1 MKFPNTFHP
10 YRSGSRACEQNNFVA
25 IVAAHPSGRLEKILE
40 MISSQTFYLPPS
52 LLVPF
57 NWRDSPS
64 QTDLSSSQGDEK
76 VMESTNIHLSVR
88 NIYPPPSL
96 THIVQTKQET
106 FYPPVWC
113 ALPDKQMQIW
123 SWRHMWTRNN
133 TDEPDWKILTQLHCA
148 TTFQLCSIT
157 GCCWCIQYYFVTNKG
172 IWNMKNRMKK

>member
-1 MKFPNTFHP
+1 MHVN
-10 YRSGSRACEQNNFVA
+10 RIICSS
-25 IVAAHPSGRLEKILE
+25 SLGRIGENRGNDI
-40 MISSQTFYLPPS
+40 SQTFYLPLSLS

-64 QTDLSSSQGDEK
+64 QTDLRSSQGDEK
-76 VMESTNIHLSVR
+76 VMESTNIHFSVR
-88 NIYPPPSL
+88 NLYPPPHSS
-96 THIVQTKQET
+96 THNIVQTKQET
-106 FYPPVWC
+106 FYPPVC
-113 ALPDKQMQIW
+113 CVLADKQMQIW

-172 IWNMKNRMKK
+172 ILNMKNRMKK

>member
-1 MKFPNTFHP
+1 MNV
-10 YRSGSRACEQNNFVA
+10 RN
-25 IVAAHPSGRLEKILE
+25 IVNR
-40 MISSQTFYLPPS
+40 ISNCSSSLRQIGENPGNDISQTFYLPLSWFPS
-52 LLVPF
+52 TEETPPPKQIWDPPRGTRKWW
-57 NWRDSPS
+57 NQQISTS
-64 QTDLSSSQGDEK
+64 QWETY
-76 VMESTNIHLSVR
+76 
-88 NIYPPPSL
+88 IYPLTSS

-157 GCCWCIQYYFVTNKG
+157 GCCWCVQYYFVTNKG
-172 IWNMKNRMKK
+172 ILNMKNHMKK